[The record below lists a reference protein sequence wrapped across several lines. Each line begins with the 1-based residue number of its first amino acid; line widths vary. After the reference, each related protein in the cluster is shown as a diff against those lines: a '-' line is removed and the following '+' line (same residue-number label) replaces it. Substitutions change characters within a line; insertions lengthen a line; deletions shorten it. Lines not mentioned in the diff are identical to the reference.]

1 MKAFLGYIWCVTR
14 VFIKSP
20 SGRKRFNVLAA
31 LNAINHQVITVTN
44 DTYITGQQVCEL
56 LQKLYD
62 LGLTIPITLVL
73 DNARYQK
80 CRVVLE
86 LAESLGI
93 LQQVVLKQ
101 IEGVEN
107 IEFDQKDSFA
117 FIEASGQKEKLGI
130 TLSKSST
137 QPQTIIATFDKP
149 VSANQTITIAL
160 KPFYNPTGEGIYL
173 FRVHVISFGEKTNNL
188 VVGTARLQ
196 FYNDFDNHLFYQR

>member
-1 MKAFLGYIWCVTR
+1 MNSLKTLCKTLAISTGIFLLSVPTTYGIPPKPLLTAKTTYNQTGSWDATYY
-14 VFIKSP
+14 FKIKLP
-20 SGRKRFNVLAA
+20 
-31 LNAINHQVITVTN
+31 
-44 DTYITGQQVCEL
+44 
-56 LQKLYD
+56 
-62 LGLTIPITLVL
+62 
-73 DNARYQK
+73 
-80 CRVVLE
+80 
-86 LAESLGI
+86 ESLANWQ

-149 VSANQTITIAL
+149 VSANQTITIGL

-173 FRVHVISFGEKTNNL
+173 FRVHVISSGEKMNNL
-188 VVGTARLQ
+188 VVGTAWLQ